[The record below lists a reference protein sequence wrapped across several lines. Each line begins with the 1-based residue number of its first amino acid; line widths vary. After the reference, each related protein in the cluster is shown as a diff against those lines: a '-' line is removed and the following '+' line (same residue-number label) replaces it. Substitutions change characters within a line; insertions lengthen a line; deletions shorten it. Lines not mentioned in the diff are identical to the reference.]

1 MRVLIVEDEVYLA
14 EAVQT
19 VLEREAM
26 AVDVVHDGDSA
37 LERLAVNDY
46 DVVVLDRDLPGTH
59 GDDVCSSVVLSTTGP
74 RVLMLTAAGRLRDKV
89 DGFELGADDYL
100 AKPFEFPELIAR
112 IRSLARRSRE
122 ARPPVAVCSDLR
134 FDPFRHEVRR
144 AGRLV
149 TLTRKEF
156 AVLGVLLDA
165 DGGVVS
171 AERLLEK
178 AWDENADPFT
188 NSVRVT
194 ISNLRR
200 RLGEP
205 WLIQTVTG
213 RGYRITAPGTD
224 AP

>member
-1 MRVLIVEDEVYLA
+1 MRVLIAEDEVYLA
-14 EAVQT
+14 EAVQS

-59 GDDVCSSVVLSTTGP
+59 GDDVCSTLALAPAGP
-74 RVLMLTAAGRLRDKV
+74 RVLMLTAAGGLRDKV

-112 IRSLARRSRE
+112 LRSLARR
-122 ARPPVAVCSDLR
+122 AGAVRPPVTERGDLR
-134 FDPFRHEVRR
+134 FDPFRHEVFR
-144 AGRLV
+144 AGRFV
-149 TLTRKEF
+149 RLTRKEF

-178 AWDENADPFT
+178 AWDENVDPFT

-205 WLIQTVTG
+205 WLIQTVPG
-213 RGYRITAPGTD
+213 PRGA
-224 AP
+224 